1 MADGLPFRLE
11 AGHAMPSTVCPRFV
25 HEEAYVNV
33 PAEITSHL
41 PADLP
46 VVKQTSISCVY
57 RVGIADWL
65 IYLRKRKAL
74 RKNPG
79 RLSMLSVSIPSCD
92 APRLSDATI

>member
-1 MADGLPFRLE
+1 MQTVRDGKNSCLCEYQMSTSGGETSCSL
-11 AGHAMPSTVCPRFV
+11 AHSVDVSVSQHTGAYSIHA
-25 HEEAYVNV
+25 HA
-33 PAEITSHL
+33 H
-41 PADLP
+41 
-46 VVKQTSISCVY
+46 